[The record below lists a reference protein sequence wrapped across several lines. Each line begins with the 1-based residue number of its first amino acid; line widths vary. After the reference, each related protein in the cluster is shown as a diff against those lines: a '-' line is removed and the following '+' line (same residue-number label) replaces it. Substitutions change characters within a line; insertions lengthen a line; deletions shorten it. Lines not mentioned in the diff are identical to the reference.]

1 MLTVRAGT
9 TVFRQAAQLCDI
21 TSGIRITHAAVTAT
35 AFSLI
40 EASWL
45 HEPFWYCKLKCVS
58 TGWLCRVLFKFKW
71 IVAVSTARPCVFSVM
86 QVMAVWK
93 RRRLDFFSFKSS
105 HFVFKYL
112 DQRFAIIWSLR
123 LVPYSNVWIISLVC
137 IFLLHWHRFLLQ
149 WCWCRRLL
157 L

>member
-1 MLTVRAGT
+1 MLTVRVGT
-9 TVFRQAAQLCDI
+9 TVFRQAAQLCAI
-21 TSGIRITHAAVTAT
+21 MSGMTHAAVTAA

-40 EASWL
+40 EDSWL
-45 HEPFWYCKLKCVS
+45 HEHFCYCKLKCVS
-58 TGWLCRVLFKFKW
+58 AGWLCSVLFKFKW
-71 IVAVSTARPCVFSVM
+71 IAAVSTACPCVFSVM

-123 LVPYSNVWIISLVC
+123 LAPYSNVWIISLVC
-137 IFLLHWHRFLLQ
+137 IILLHWHIFLLQ
-149 WCWCRRLL
+149 WCCCRRLL